1 MDIVIG
7 TALFGAVCG
16 PWVARCVY
24 ELAVDHGALAR
35 GSCRHCRRPLPASL
49 VSRLAWTG
57 RCPSCRSLLGPRVWL
72 VTLASAV
79 AAAIAGHRVGGGPAV
94 ATFAVFAVGCVLLL
108 FVDIAARRLPYSV
121 TGPLAA
127 FGLVGLGTTS
137 YLAQDMTPTLRGL
150 VGAAIVGGLF
160 LGVASIRADGDGIGL
175 GDATLA
181 ALLGL
186 YLGWLGWRDLF
197 WGVFLGILLGGAFA
211 AFLLYRRG
219 SRRRLDF
226 AYGPFLLVGAAL
238 IMLVS

>member
-1 MDIVIG
+1 MDIVIV

-24 ELAVDHGALAR
+24 EMAVDHGAPAR
-35 GSCRHCRRPLPASL
+35 GSCRHCRRPLPASPI
-49 VSRLAWTG
+49 SRIVWTG
-57 RCPSCRSLLGPRVWL
+57 RCPSCQGLLGPRVWL
-72 VTLASAV
+72 VTLASTV

-108 FVDIAARRLPYSV
+108 FVDIAVRRLPYAV

-137 YLAQDMTPTLRGL
+137 YLAQDMTPALRGL
-150 VGAAIVGGLF
+150 VGAAIVGGVF
-160 LGVASIRADGDGIGL
+160 LGVGSIRPDAGGMGL

-181 ALLGL
+181 GLLGL
-186 YLGWLGWRDLF
+186 YLGWLGWRDLV
-197 WGVFLGILLGGAFA
+197 WGVFAGILLGGAFA
-211 AFLLYRRG
+211 AWLLYRRG
-219 SRRRLDF
+219 TRRLDF

-238 IMLVS
+238 VMLVG